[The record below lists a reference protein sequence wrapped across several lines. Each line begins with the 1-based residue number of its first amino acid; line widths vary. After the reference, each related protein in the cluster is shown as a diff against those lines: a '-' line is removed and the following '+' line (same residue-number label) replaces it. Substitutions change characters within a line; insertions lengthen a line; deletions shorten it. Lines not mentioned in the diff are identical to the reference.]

1 MTSRRVHVLTLP
13 RIVYTLVSALPQMEV
28 TVGFSEPMFSVVLA
42 TFNRADLVM
51 DAVNSVLAQTLND
64 FELIIVDDRS
74 TDDTLD
80 VLAKIADSRVTVV
93 VNERSKGYAGA
104 RNTGILRARARW
116 VCQIDS
122 DDLWPTDMLELMA
135 AAIATAPAQ
144 VGILYG
150 TLVYLDTGS
159 GQVRAVRTAERAGRL
174 HDVLLEDHFMSHC
187 GAALRTDALVAIG
200 GYDETLRQQ
209 ADSDI
214 LIRLSQD
221 WAVVA
226 VPDARYVVRE
236 GHADRLMVN
245 PGALLAFVQLY
256 EKHAAELVGLPQARY
271 RQLAKILDLAII
283 YGNIPRVVWAWP
295 RLVPSIWRTPAIGRE
310 FLGQQKKVA
319 SLVAGR
325 ARHRWQGLLPTH
337 W

>member
-144 VGILYG
+144 ARRTPMPSSRDL
-150 TLVYLDTGS
+150 LVTRQGPSHQAPCRPRKGGS
-159 GQVRAVRTAERAGRL
+159 DGR
-174 HDVLLEDHFMSHC
+174 
-187 GAALRTDALVAIG
+187 
-200 GYDETLRQQ
+200 
-209 ADSDI
+209 
-214 LIRLSQD
+214 SQD
-221 WAVVA
+221 SEKVRH
-226 VPDARYVVRE
+226 ARRPY
-236 GHADRLMVN
+236 A
-245 PGALLAFVQLY
+245 
-256 EKHAAELVGLPQARY
+256 
-271 RQLAKILDLAII
+271 
-283 YGNIPRVVWAWP
+283 
-295 RLVPSIWRTPAIGRE
+295 
-310 FLGQQKKVA
+310 
-319 SLVAGR
+319 
-325 ARHRWQGLLPTH
+325 
-337 W
+337 